1 MVWIKQQCH
10 RIARFCIAIFCV
22 QIVWI
27 ITLHGRQRRRNIRQ
41 HNSSL
46 LRLWRRCFRRS
57 QPKRQRF
64 HQRPPHQTKRVSS
77 YKKVFASVFK
87 QSPRISSLGSCFR
100 RERLSAEQ
108 CFKHVWLDLASH
120 CNTVILCTDKLK
132 KFIIRR
138 KWQVSS
144 NLLSSLDVFCCFLV
158 CCKFTS
164 GFVCKIH
171 QVSPT

>member
-1 MVWIKQQCH
+1 M
-10 RIARFCIAIFCV
+10 

-46 LRLWRRCFRRS
+46 LRLWRWCFRRR

-64 HQRPPHQTKRVSS
+64 YQRPSRQTKRVSS
-77 YKKVFASVFK
+77 KKKGFCFCR
-87 QSPRISSLGSCFR
+87 QRTMSSLGVCVR
-100 RERLSAEQ
+100 RERLSAEE

-138 KWQVSS
+138 KWQVSF
-144 NLLSSLDVFCCFLV
+144 NLLRVFDVFVVLFLCV
-158 CCKFTS
+158 ASLPVVLDFLLQNSSDITYVKY
-164 GFVCKIH
+164 
-171 QVSPT
+171 